1 MLRAKKTS
9 ARGNGKRAVIETRLY
24 LEALEDR
31 WMPTVA
37 APLFTATAVSGTQIN
52 LGWNRV
58 AGASGYLVDE
68 WINGAWKQIGNFGSS
83 YTGCSVTGL
92 SPNTTYYLDVAAYD
106 ASGVSWA
113 NYKSAATLQAGP
125 PPAPSFT
132 AGAVSGTQVN
142 LAWNS
147 VAGANGYLVNEWIN
161 GAWKQ
166 IGNFASGRNGCSVT
180 GLSPNTTYYFDVG
193 AYNGSGTA
201 WANYRSVS
209 TPAITQTFDH
219 PAAGQAYSP
228 VSGSLFGT
236 NGPSYQDV
244 RQGAVGDCWLLSSL
258 AEVAAR
264 APQDIRNMFAYNG
277 TATENGSVVGVY
289 TVRLFDTRGVAHYI
303 TVDTEL
309 PGGGS
314 EYDQATGGVLWVAL
328 AEKAYVQ
335 ANGSGF
341 VTTGHVGSDSYNALN
356 NGWPSWALRAITGKS
371 AGEYSVNPSS
381 IAAAWNAGQLIVLC
395 SMSSPSSSYIVG
407 SHAYAVVGDNA
418 SNSYPFLVYNPWG
431 TDSSGW
437 APSLENG
444 HQVYGLFNASGAFL
458 SQNFTEQSIGVGSEQ
473 QAASTFSGLDPNFA
487 LQSFRLGAQHGTDSH
502 SQTGFIVDRSLS
514 HVTFDTIHAEAAD
527 LELAANL
534 LGQAWFSRAIGSV

>member
-1 MLRAKKTS
+1 MLRVKKTS
-9 ARGNGKRAVIETRLY
+9 ARRNGKRAGIETRLH

-37 APLFTATAVSGTQIN
+37 APLFTATAVSGMQIN
-52 LGWNRV
+52 LGWNSV
-58 AGASGYLVDE
+58 AGANGYLVDE

-92 SPNTTYYLDVAAYD
+92 SPNTTYYLDVGAYD

-132 AGAVSGTQVN
+132 ARAVSGTQVS

-147 VAGANGYLVNEWIN
+147 VNGANGYLVDEWIN

-166 IGNFASGRNGCSVT
+166 IGNFGSSSNGCSVT
-180 GLSPNTTYYFDVG
+180 GLSPNTTYYFQVG
-193 AYNGSGTA
+193 AYNASGTG

-209 TPAITQTFDH
+209 TPAVTQTFDH
-219 PAAGQAYSP
+219 PGAGQAYSP
-228 VSGSLFGT
+228 VSGALFGA

-258 AEVAAR
+258 AELAAR
-264 APQDIRNMFAYNG
+264 APQDIRNMFTYNG
-277 TATENGSVVGVY
+277 TATENGSAVGVY
-289 TVRLFDTRGVAHYI
+289 TVRLFDTRGAAHYI

-314 EYDQATGGVLWVAL
+314 EYDQAMGGVLWVAL
-328 AEKAYVQ
+328 AEKAYAQ

-341 VTTGHVGSDSYNALN
+341 VTTGNVGSDSYNALN
-356 NGWPSWALRAITGKS
+356 NGWPSWALQAITGKS
-371 AGEYSVNPSS
+371 AGEYSVNPSN

-395 SMSSPSSSYIVG
+395 SMSNPSSAYIVG

-418 SNSYPFLVYNPWG
+418 SARYPFLVYNPWG

-444 HQVYGLFNASGAFL
+444 HQVYGLFNANGAFL
-458 SQNFTEQSIGVGSEQ
+458 SQNFADQSIGVGAEHRT
-473 QAASTFSGLDPNFA
+473 ASTLSGVHQNGA
-487 LQSFRLGAQHGTDSH
+487 SQSFRLGAQYGADTA
-502 SQTGFIVDRSLS
+502 SQTGFAMNRYPS
-514 HVTFDTIHAEAAD
+514 HATLDAIHTEVGD

-534 LGQAWFSRAIGSV
+534 LGQSWFPTALGSV

>member
-1 MLRAKKTS
+1 MLRAKKNS
-9 ARGNGKRAVIETRLY
+9 ARRNGKRAGIEARLH

-31 WMPTVA
+31 WMP
-37 APLFTATAVSGTQIN
+37 
-52 LGWNRV
+52 
-58 AGASGYLVDE
+58 
-68 WINGAWKQIGNFGSS
+68 
-83 YTGCSVTGL
+83 
-92 SPNTTYYLDVAAYD
+92 
-106 ASGVSWA
+106 
-113 NYKSAATLQAGP
+113 P
-125 PPAPSFT
+125 PPAPSCPAR
-132 AGAVSGTQVN
+132 AGSGTQVS

-147 VAGANGYLVNEWIN
+147 VSGASGYLVNEWIS

-166 IGNFASGRNGCSVT
+166 IGSFASSSAGCSVT
-180 GLSPNTTYYFDVG
+180 GLSPNTTYYFSVG
-193 AYNGSGTA
+193 AYNASGTA

-209 TPAITQTFDH
+209 TPAVTQTFDH

-228 VSGSLFGT
+228 VSGSLFGA
-236 NGPSYQDV
+236 NGPYYQDV
-244 RQGAVGDCWLLSSL
+244 RQGDVGDCWLLSSL

-264 APQDIRNMFAYNG
+264 APQDIRNMFTYNG

-289 TVRLFDTRGVAHYI
+289 TVRLFDTRGAAHYI

-341 VTTGHVGSDSYNALN
+341 VTTGNVGSDSYNALN
-356 NGWPSWALRAITGKS
+356 NGWPSWALQAITGKS
-371 AGEYSVNPSS
+371 AGEYSVNPSN
-381 IAAAWNAGQLIVLC
+381 IAAAWNAGQMIVLC

-407 SHAYAVVGDNA
+407 SHAYAVVGDNP

-444 HQVYGLFNASGAFL
+444 HQVYGQFNANGAFL
-458 SQNFTEQSIGVGSEQ
+458 SQNFGDQSIGTGAEHG
-473 QAASTFSGLDPNFA
+473 ATSTFSGANRDLA
-487 LQSFRLGAQHGTDSH
+487 LQSFRLGARYGADST
-502 SQTGFIVDRSLS
+502 SQTGFAMDRSQS
-514 HVTFDTIHAEAAD
+514 HATLDAIHTEAGD
-527 LELAANL
+527 LELAASL
-534 LGQAWFSRAIGSV
+534 LGQSWFSTGLGRV